1 MGSATTAGGTTENI
15 DSESLG
21 ASEGVRVFGILE
33 GALDILF
40 NGKKLMVLTY
50 IDWEEDYSER
60 TSN

>member
-33 GALDILF
+33 GTLDILF
-40 NGKKLMVLTY
+40 NG
-50 IDWEEDYSER
+50 
-60 TSN
+60 